1 MSAVWG
7 VINLDGNDVSERL
20 GIDMMEPFEKY
31 KIDNYKYINNKNVFM
46 GCGMQYITQ
55 ESLNEILPFYDDEDE
70 LIITADAIIDNREEL
85 LYLLGK
91 SNHKIEDFTDSEYIL
106 MSYKKWGM
114 DCLEFLV
121 GTFAF
126 AIWDNK
132 KEELVCVRDHVG
144 NRAIYYYQ
152 DGNTV
157 GFSTI
162 IKPLLCINKTKEK
175 LNEKWMIN
183 FLALD
188 SLFNESDICDT
199 PYNKIY
205 SILPGHFIKFSTQD
219 KKTIKY
225 WNPLKSVKE
234 LKLGSDEEYL
244 ERFNNLFKES
254 ISCRM
259 RTLGEVGL
267 KISGGLDS
275 GSIACVAAE
284 LLKESNKELKGYNVI
299 PMKEFKADLPKWYI
313 ADEREYIKE
322 ITNRYSNIK
331 VTSTS
336 CEGKNSLTGVEDL
349 VDILEQ
355 PYRIVENLFWGIE
368 LIDLA
373 VKDGCKV
380 IMTGQSGNTTISF
393 GDFKTTIMTYIRKG
407 RLSRLNNEIKAYSD
421 MCCTNPKII
430 RKRIIKQLIPHRI
443 KSVIKREETK
453 KEKIFKSL
461 VLNMSLV
468 SKHYGKYNFNKI
480 NENTNNVDVKL
491 ARKYLLDE
499 SKFSNLGIIETKI
512 SLAKGI
518 AYRDPTRDKRIIE
531 FCLSLPV
538 EQFFR
543 DGKDRYLIRR
553 AMKGILPDKIR
564 LNFYKRGFQSLDWL
578 QRLKPEYDEIYTNTN
593 SLKYNQPISKYI
605 DSEKLSISLSKFN
618 NLNDRNQ
625 SQAMKRCLEVMIS
638 NQFIKNI

>member
-1 MSAVWG
+1 MSAIWG
-7 VINLDGNDVSERL
+7 IINLNGNEVNENL
-20 GIDMMEPFEKY
+20 GIDMLEPFKNY
-31 KIDNYKYINNKNVFM
+31 KIDDYKYIKNENIFM
-46 GCGMQYITQ
+46 GCGIQYITP
-55 ESLNEILPFYDDEDE
+55 ESVDEIIPFHDKEDG
-70 LIITADAIIDNREEL
+70 LLITADAIIDNREEL

-91 SNHKIEDFTDSEYIL
+91 HDYDVDDFTDSEYIL
-106 MSYKKWGM
+106 MSYKKWQEG
-114 DCLEFLV
+114 CLNFLV

-126 AIWDNK
+126 VIWDKK
-132 KEELVCVRDHVG
+132 KEELFCVRDHVG
-144 NRAIYYYQ
+144 NRSLYYYQ

-162 IKPLLCINKTKEK
+162 IKPLLVVNEIKEK
-175 LNEKWMIN
+175 LNERWLIN

-188 SLFNESDICDT
+188 SLFNKSDIWET
-199 PYNKIY
+199 PYKDIY
-205 SILPGHFIKFSTQD
+205 SIPPGYYVKFSKQG
-219 KKTIKY
+219 KNVVKY
-225 WNPLKSVKE
+225 WNPLESVKQ
-234 LKLGSDEEYL
+234 LKLSSDEEYI
-244 ERFNNLFKES
+244 ERFNTLFKEA

-284 LLKESNKELKGYNVI
+284 LLKDSNRELKGYNVI
-299 PMKEFKADLPKWYI
+299 PMKKFKANLPKWYV

-322 ITNRYSNIK
+322 ITNKYKNIN
-331 VTSTS
+331 VTSTA
-336 CEGKNSLTGVEDL
+336 CEGKNSLTGMEEL

-355 PYRIVENLFWGIE
+355 PYRIVENLYWGIE

-373 VKDGCKV
+373 IKDGCKT

-393 GDFKTTIMTYIRKG
+393 GDFQTTIMTYIKKG
-407 RLSRLNNEIKAYSD
+407 RFTELNKEINAYSD
-421 MCCTNPKII
+421 MCSTKPNII

-443 KSVIKREETK
+443 KRIIK
-453 KEKIFKSL
+453 KEKNNREIKSL
-461 VLNMSLV
+461 VLNMDLLN
-468 SKHYGKYNFNKI
+468 KHYNKCIFNKI
-480 NENTNNVDVKL
+480 NRSNVDVKL

-538 EQFFR
+538 NQFFK
-543 DGKDRYLIRR
+543 DGKDRNLIRR
-553 AMKGILPDKIR
+553 AMKGIVPDKIR
-564 LNFYKRGFQSLDWL
+564 LNYYKRGFQSVDWL
-578 QRLKPEYDEIYTNTN
+578 KRLEPEYDNIRFKIDQYKCDE
-593 SLKYNQPISKYI
+593 PICKYI
-605 DSEKLSISLSKFN
+605 DFEKLLVY
-618 NLNDRNQ
+618 LNKAKDRNDNGQ
-625 SQAMKRCLEVMIS
+625 NEYMKRCLEVLIS